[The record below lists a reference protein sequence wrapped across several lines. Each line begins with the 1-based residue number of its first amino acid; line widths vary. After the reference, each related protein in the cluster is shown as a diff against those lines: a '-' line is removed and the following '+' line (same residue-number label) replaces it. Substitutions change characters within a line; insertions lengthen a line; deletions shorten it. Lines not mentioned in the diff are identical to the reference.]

1 MQLSTSDPESEKNQI
16 IDIVAPSNRSM
27 PWLDIPG
34 ETYEMWTIDIPDS
47 AGYNLWHGP
56 YTPPY
61 IGEVL
66 PNSGTNNLS
75 YTGRFGGTSHSC
87 PVVAGVAAL
96 VLSVN
101 QSLTYLEV
109 FDILTST
116 ADEVGGYTY
125 TNGWS
130 EELGYGRVNACRAV
144 LKAIMSVT
152 GPSIVCSSNSTFTLH
167 DCPIDT
173 TVNWTESINLLYVSG
188 QGTDYYTVRAH
199 PYGSGGG
206 PGWVEVTIPS
216 DCGDVIIRKDIDVVG
231 TPYIDPLTIQFTC
244 IEGEGYFCTNALGNE
259 YSFSYTYP
267 YNYFDVKLTN
277 VSETQTLWQE
287 QIDGTWGTV
296 EYYPSEGT
304 YKFMVRGNNDCGT
317 ATNWSKTTVD
327 YVDCGGFGGF
337 LSFFPNPATDEI
349 KLELK
354 TDNLD
359 TYTEGDEWEAEIF
372 NQQMLLMH
380 KSTRLKDKTYT
391 INVSG
396 WKEGVYYVRV
406 KVKDKVVSG
415 KFIIS
420 R

>member
-206 PGWVEVTIPS
+206 WVQANITAGSCDAIPIHY
-216 DCGDVIIRKDIDVVG
+216 VIDWVG
-231 TPYIDPLTIQFTC
+231 PPYVNPETIQFTC
-244 IEGEGYFCTNALGNE
+244 AEGEGYLCTNAFGNE
-259 YSFSYTYP
+259 FSFYYTGP
-267 YNYFDVKLTN
+267 YNYFDIKLMN
-277 VSETQTLWQE
+277 FSETQTLWQE
-287 QIDGTWGTV
+287 QIEGTWGTV
-296 EYYPSEGT
+296 EYYPPEGT

-327 YVDCGGFGGF
+327 YVDCGWWFMNIV
-337 LSFFPNPATDEI
+337 PNPATDEI
-349 KLELK
+349 KIEIK
-354 TDNLD
+354 TDYID
-359 TYTEGDEWEAEIF
+359 TYTEGDTWEAEIY
-372 NQQMLLMH
+372 NQKLLLMH
-380 KSTRLKDKTYT
+380 KTTRLKDKTYT

-396 WKEGVYYVRV
+396 WKEGIYFVRA
-406 KVKDKVVSG
+406 KVNDKVVSG
-415 KFIIS
+415 KLIIS